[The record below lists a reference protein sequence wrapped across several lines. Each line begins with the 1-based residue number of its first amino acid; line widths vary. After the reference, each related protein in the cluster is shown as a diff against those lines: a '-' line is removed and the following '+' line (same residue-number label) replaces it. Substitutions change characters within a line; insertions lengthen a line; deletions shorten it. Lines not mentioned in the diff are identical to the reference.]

1 MAAQCHILGVY
12 RRPCTTAEC
21 CDVVRSFQVQHWL
34 AMGDWNGI
42 PSENLLALRA
52 AHINVLAACDSV
64 GQCLRTRW
72 LGRRCLDYALA
83 SYIVAETALDEHA
96 WSDHQAVHFKL
107 NGGDDVKWDERFAF
121 ARTPNLEL
129 PPGTAESD
137 WRNALVLAWE
147 AMPTALEVSS
157 PETAWFFLG
166 DGGRCAA
173 RRASGCN
180 VTVKLCLLE
189 RAPKGA
195 QRTMMPV
202 LHSPRTKQPFV
213 PRQLRRDLGRLY
225 AVLVPANDCCCCCC
239 CCCWCCCCCC
249 CCCC

>member
-1 MAAQCHILGVY
+1 MAAQCQILGVY
-12 RRPCTTAEC
+12 RPCTTAEC

-42 PSENLLALRA
+42 PSENLLALHA
-52 AHINVLAACDSV
+52 AHVNVLAACDSV

-72 LGRRCLDYALA
+72 SGRRCLDYALT

-166 DGGRCAA
+166 RWRQMRSKARKWLQCDGE
-173 RRASGCN
+173 
-180 VTVKLCLLE
+180 V
-189 RAPKGA
+189 
-195 QRTMMPV
+195 MP
-202 LHSPRTKQPFV
+202 S
-213 PRQLRRDLGRLY
+213 
-225 AVLVPANDCCCCCC
+225 
-239 CCCWCCCCCC
+239 
-249 CCCC
+249 